1 MKVEVEIKA
10 CNFVKELPIKG
21 RRIILKQL
29 HRLEEPFLVS
39 EIEKIGHDVYRLH
52 IGRTYTVFF
61 MIYTEQNLV
70 RVTDVFPSKQ
80 HINNT
85 TGLHKRLR
93 MLCKKP
99 EKVLSLIR

>member
-29 HRLEEPFLVS
+29 RRLEEPFLVS

-61 MIYTEQNLV
+61 MIYPEGDLV
-70 RVTDVFPSKQ
+70 RVTDILPIK
-80 HINNT
+80 T
-85 TGLHKRLR
+85 AHKRYNR
-93 MLCKKP
+93 FA
-99 EKVLSLIR
+99 